1 MAAMTQFMQE
11 CAMKQAREVPSG
23 SRQLDSFQKGQAQ
36 ERFALEAAP
45 KFQCR
50 RAYYPDFA
58 PLVQPP
64 PLSLLLAQP
73 SPVSQGQELTLEIN
87 FGSTP

>member
-1 MAAMTQFMQE
+1 MATMTQFTQE
-11 CAMKQAREVPSG
+11 FAKKEAREVPSG

-50 RAYYPDFA
+50 RAYYQDFA
-58 PLVQPP
+58 PLVRPRP
-64 PLSLLLAQP
+64 MSLLLVQP
-73 SPVSQGQELTLEIN
+73 SPVSQGQELILEIN